1 MKNLTNKCNANFQ
14 MSAYLMIVVAALVI
28 ALMFLSGSVHAI
40 DYPLMTPNSIQEPTN
55 EDIARAKARIEL
67 CNKYVSLKSQ
77 GEFEDALQV
86 LKTIWPNTD
95 TSLNELENSMQSGSN
110 QVDTL
115 SPIFGAPME
124 TFAPQSLSLRT
135 VVQQR
140 AISVNHYSQKECY
153 YCGPAAI
160 RIMISNQNANP
171 PSQSELASKQY
182 LNTDNLGNTGF
193 DDRLTNTLNTFM
205 TTNGAYELAWGGIFT
220 SSSIK
225 NAIISTIDAG
235 YPILAN
241 GISGGNDSII
251 TLPWYPEKTYHFIC
265 VYGYGNYGA
274 TTYVCDPVAY
284 ADCRGFEK
292 VIPKYGYATDT
303 FYKFVYPRGI
313 VY

>member
-1 MKNLTNKCNANFQ
+1 MRKGGQKILSLLCVISILLILCFAYYVPV
-14 MSAYLMIVVAALVI
+14 SAQPHFSRKEI
-28 ALMFLSGSVHAI
+28 
-40 DYPLMTPNSIQEPTN
+40 
-55 EDIARAKARIEL
+55 
-67 CNKYVSLKSQ
+67 
-77 GEFEDALQV
+77 
-86 LKTIWPNTD
+86 
-95 TSLNELENSMQSGSN
+95 
-110 QVDTL
+110 
-115 SPIFGAPME
+115 APMWDN
-124 TFAPQSLSLRT
+124 L
-135 VVQQR
+135 
-140 AISVNHYSQKECY
+140 
-153 YCGPAAI
+153 
-160 RIMISNQNANP
+160 NANP

-205 TTNGAYELAWGGIFT
+205 TTSGAYELAWGGIFT

-225 NAIISTIDAG
+225 NAIISTTDAG